1 MLMSCEMTSY
11 LSCEMQKGR
20 FDDLSLALKTNLSE
34 FEIAPT
40 FSRSIKFIDLVAEIV
55 ATFNITSI
63 LAQRATLRLK
73 ERNMERRKVRGR
85 EEEKR
90 INNNK
95 KECNQVPP
103 RLELGS
109 LDSEFQNA
117 NHSTMEP
124 PAIFRG
130 VERNLFTLALSSANN
145 SLTFVLR
152 FFPS

>member
-1 MLMSCEMTSY
+1 M
-11 LSCEMQKGR
+11 
-20 FDDLSLALKTNLSE
+20 
-34 FEIAPT
+34 
-40 FSRSIKFIDLVAEIV
+40 

-109 LDSEFQNA
+109 LDSKFQSA